1 MKDKK
6 KEKKKFT
13 IELDEDQ
20 MWYLEHACEFMSRI
34 TCGQLGFTVQEVCEA
49 AYEKE
54 EKKKLNTDET
64 SIGTKGWWEMRHSLE
79 QHLSEIKKLCW
90 GLSDHSSYGIG
101 YDEKADCYWDM
112 YQVLRHARF
121 NYVFTDEQ
129 REIMRHTVM
138 ADKPFKAYS
147 GGDLVIVKPKEEE

>member
-1 MKDKK
+1 MKEK

-54 EKKKLNTDET
+54 EKKKLNTNET

-90 GLSDHSSYGIG
+90 GLSDHASYGIG
-101 YDEKADCYWDM
+101 YDDTADCYWDL
-112 YQVLRHARF
+112 Y
-121 NYVFTDEQ
+121 Q